1 MLAEV
6 RSDLTIFARKVF
18 RQFILVGALKEGVQ
32 QPQLQG
38 FRRVVSHLCFAQSR
52 LKSQVYNY
60 TRLKISL
67 IGWYGFKVS
76 TVVCKDISLGSL
88 VITLCNLT

>member
-6 RSDLTIFARKVF
+6 RSDLTMFDGKVF
-18 RQFILVGALKEGVQ
+18 RQLSLVGHGAPKEGVQ

-52 LKSQVYNY
+52 LKSQVYNH
-60 TRLKISL
+60 TQ
-67 IGWYGFKVS
+67 
-76 TVVCKDISLGSL
+76 
-88 VITLCNLT
+88 LTILHI